1 MGCFILSAANFWFSR
16 SPFYRPHIGSPPAIP
31 AVRTGTVLL
40 LVSFFPSPAA
50 SLCVFFDVS
59 KEAWNVIELSFSNVL
74 LLALMRI
81 RAIAWKCWVKEKR
94 GPAPPRADRIPQLC
108 SIFISVSRMW
118 VKQEVFTSPDFASY
132 LPALLPRHL
141 TKYRPPVV
149 RLTPGLKWNN
159 PWCSSVAVCVP
170 FFFLISLS
178 PIFRVR

>member
-1 MGCFILSAANFWFSR
+1 MTQLWAVSSCQQQISGSLARLFIDLTLVHLQLFRPSEQALSCSLSAFFL
-16 SPFYRPHIGSPPAIP
+16 
-31 AVRTGTVLL
+31 VLPL
-40 LVSFFPSPAA
+40 LYVF
-50 SLCVFFDVS
+50 FFDVS

-149 RLTPGLKWNN
+149 RLTPGPKWNN
-159 PWCSSVAVCVP
+159 P
-170 FFFLISLS
+170 
-178 PIFRVR
+178 